1 MRKHWFK
8 SSIVL
13 GNLCDGHFATHCK
26 FSCSFP
32 FSLALLMIP
41 VVYMI
46 KRTTQR
52 IYPDPQLVEDS
63 KVYPERPISVRHGEI
78 RA

>member
-1 MRKHWFK
+1 
-8 SSIVL
+8 
-13 GNLCDGHFATHCK
+13 
-26 FSCSFP
+26 
-32 FSLALLMIP
+32 MIP